1 MTKIKICG
9 LRREADIEYVNEVKP
24 DYIGFVFA
32 ESKRQVT
39 KEQAKQLKGMLAD
52 DITAVGVFVND
63 SMARMVDL
71 VQEGIID
78 VIQLHGQ
85 ENDDVIAG
93 IKEHTTVP
101 VIQAFGIQDAED
113 IKRARRSKADMVL
126 LDYKDAGSGATFDW
140 ELLKMTEM
148 KNHSVAGSRKNPL
161 LFTPTIPR
169 GVFCEWSKAAVTE
182 NPLGCD
188 GALKWEK
195 PLFLAGGID
204 SGNVQEA
211 VRKIHPYAIDVSSGV
226 EVNGFKDKE
235 KIKDLVRRVR
245 DV

>member
-9 LRREADIEYVNEVKP
+9 LRREADIEYVNEVRP
-24 DYIGFVFA
+24 DYVGFVFA

-39 KEQAKQLKGMLAD
+39 KEQAKQLKGMLAG
-52 DITAVGVFVND
+52 DITAVGVFVNA
-63 SMARMVDL
+63 STERMVDL
-71 VQEGIID
+71 VHEGIID

-85 ENDDVIAG
+85 ENDEVIAR
-93 IKEHTTVP
+93 IKEHTIVP
-101 VIQAFGIQDAED
+101 VIQAFGIRDAED
-113 IKRARRSKADMVL
+113 IKRACESKADMVL
-126 LDYKDAGSGATFDW
+126 LDYKNAGSGATFDW
-140 ELLKMTEM
+140 ELLKITEM
-148 KNHSVAGSRKNPL
+148 KNHLAARS
-161 LFTPTIPR
+161 
-169 GVFCEWSKAAVTE
+169 SK

-188 GALKWEK
+188 GVLKWEK

-211 VRKIHPYAIDVSSGV
+211 VRKLHPYAIDVSSGV

-235 KIKDLVRRVR
+235 KIKDLARRIR